1 MSCLLLSML
10 AWLKSFS
17 EISESKSLFCKNS
30 SYFVGVRKAEKAS
43 LPYQFFLLAFY
54 EDTFYECFREYNK
67 DAGQHPYCVSSLPYS
82 IRRRNKG
89 TDEWQKC
96 VAPFKCCV
104 FCENEAVFRGN
115 WADSYFLEA
124 KGGFSFADI
133 PLSST
138 DTDFSL
144 FFWRK
149 YAVNF

>member
-17 EISESKSLFCKNS
+17 EISESKSFFCKNS
-30 SYFVGVRKAEKAS
+30 SYFVGERKAEKAS

-67 DAGQHPYCVSSLPYS
+67 DAGQLPYS
-82 IRRRNKG
+82 IRRRNKE

-115 WADSYFLEA
+115 
-124 KGGFSFADI
+124 
-133 PLSST
+133 
-138 DTDFSL
+138 
-144 FFWRK
+144 
-149 YAVNF
+149 

>member
-1 MSCLLLSML
+1 MKGGVLPFPSLLLSML

-17 EISESKSLFCKNS
+17 EISESKSFFCKNS

-82 IRRRNKG
+82 IRRRNKE

-96 VAPFKCCV
+96 VVPFRRCV

-115 WADSYFLEA
+115 
-124 KGGFSFADI
+124 
-133 PLSST
+133 
-138 DTDFSL
+138 
-144 FFWRK
+144 
-149 YAVNF
+149 